1 MTFNWAHTHL
11 LLNHF
16 PIVGAF
22 FGLLLLLYAMFKR
35 SDDLKRASYWTFVI
49 IALIAIAVYYS
60 GTQASAVVS
69 GLPGVR
75 GEIIHEHR
83 EVANWSLI
91 AIEILGA
98 LSLVGL
104 LFLRSK
110 RAINSFVAIILLVA
124 IAATG
129 LVSWAGLQGGIIRH
143 TEVRGDLP
151 FLVPAK
157 TESESGGGHSESSE
171 SGHSH

>member
-1 MTFNWAHTHL
+1 MTLNWAHTHL

-35 SDDLKRASYWTFVI
+35 SEDLKRASYWTFVI

-69 GLPGVR
+69 ELPGVR

-110 RAINSFVAIILLVA
+110 KAINSFVAIIFLVA

-129 LVSWAGLQGGIIRH
+129 LVSWTGLQGGIIRH
-143 TEVRGDLP
+143 TEVRGDIP

-157 TESESGGGHSESSE
+157 TESESGGHSESTE
-171 SGHSH
+171 SDRSH

>member
-1 MTFNWAHTHL
+1 MSLNWAHTHL

-16 PIVGAF
+16 PIIGAI
-22 FGLLLLLYAMFKR
+22 FGLLLLVYAMFKN
-35 SDDLKRASYWTFVI
+35 SEDLKRASYWTFVI

-60 GTQASAVVS
+60 GTQASEVVG

-75 GEIIHEHR
+75 GELIHEHSQI
-83 EVANWSLI
+83 AQWSLI

-110 RAINSFVAIILLVA
+110 KAINSFVAIILLVA
-124 IAATG
+124 ISATG
-129 LVSWAGLQGGIIRH
+129 LVSWTGLQGGIIRH
-143 TEVRGDLP
+143 SEVRGDLL
-151 FLVPAK
+151 FLIPDK
-157 TESESGGGHSESSE
+157 TESESEGHSESSE
-171 SGHSH
+171 LGHSH

>member
-1 MTFNWAHTHL
+1 MTLNWAHTHL

-22 FGLLLLLYAMFKR
+22 FGLLLLLYAMFKN
-35 SDDLKRASYWTFVI
+35 SEDLKRASYWTFVI

-75 GEIIHEHR
+75 GEIIHRHR
-83 EVANWSLI
+83 EVAEWSLI

-110 RAINSFVAIILLVA
+110 RAINLFVVVISIMA

-151 FLVPAK
+151 FLVPSK
-157 TESESGGGHSESSE
+157 TESGSGSHGESSE